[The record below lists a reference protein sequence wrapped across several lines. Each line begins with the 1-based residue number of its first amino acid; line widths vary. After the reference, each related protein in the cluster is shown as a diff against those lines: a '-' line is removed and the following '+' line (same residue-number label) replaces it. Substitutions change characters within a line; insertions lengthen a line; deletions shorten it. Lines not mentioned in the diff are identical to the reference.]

1 MDRQKIAKMK
11 TLLEN
16 IRARSGISQEEAEEA
31 VMVMLG
37 YLAASLPSPLMG
49 RVSDALSRD
58 ANRKVLGKAS
68 K

>member
-1 MDRQKIAKMK
+1 LDRRKIISMK
-11 TLLEN
+11 ALLAN
-16 IRARSGISQEEAEEA
+16 IRARSGIGQAEAEEA
-31 VMVMLG
+31 LIVMLG

-58 ANRKVLGKAS
+58 GNGKELGKTS